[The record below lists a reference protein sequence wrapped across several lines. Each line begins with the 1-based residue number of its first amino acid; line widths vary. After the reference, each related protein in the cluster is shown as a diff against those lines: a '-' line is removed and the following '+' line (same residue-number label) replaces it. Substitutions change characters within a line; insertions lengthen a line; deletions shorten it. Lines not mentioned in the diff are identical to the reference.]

1 MKNDSA
7 QHPPKALRRDA
18 VCKQLLKMKPEFEAR
33 GITSVGLFGSVARDE
48 ATEHSDIDL
57 AVTTNGK
64 IGLVGLCDAGLY
76 AKEHLGADVELAFLS
91 EFSPIRLESAN
102 EDLIPIF

>member
-1 MKNDSA
+1 
-7 QHPPKALRRDA
+7 
-18 VCKQLLKMKPEFEAR
+18 MKPEFEAR
-33 GITSVGLFGSVARDE
+33 GITSVGLFGSIARDE
-48 ATEHSDIDL
+48 ATEHSDVDL

-64 IGLVGLCDAGLY
+64 IGLFGLCDARLF
-76 AKEHLGADVELAFLS
+76 AKEQFGAEVDLAFLS